1 MTDMASPER
10 RRTAT
15 LRAGLSFCALL
26 AFLAAC
32 QMWSARPGVE
42 TKWPAGSPPVVSG
55 KPPVPYGVQ
64 GQSLPLQPARKIAFD
79 TSEGTELSIDV
90 SPDGRTIIFDML
102 GDIYELP
109 LAGGTARRLVG
120 GMSLDTQPVY
130 SPDGRSILFLSD
142 RSGAENLW
150 LMDADGS
157 NVRQISP
164 YDDDP
169 VFVSPEWAPD
179 GESILISR
187 FWADRNAYE
196 LWQFRPVPGDVGE
209 VLRSSKGAEGAD
221 INTLGARISPEG
233 SEAYFASLES
243 KSPDFDALT
252 PWQIVKRDLKTGAEQ
267 FVLPAVTDE
276 GIAVP
281 RMRPAV
287 SPDGQSLVFAERRGG
302 KTALMGMDIASAD
315 LRQLGETDPDS
326 VLAAMTHDAIPR
338 FDFAP
343 DSSAIF
349 VNRGG
354 RIDRISL
361 DTGDAD
367 AIPFTVHVEQELGP
381 LVRHA
386 AVFEDG
392 PVRARLL
399 MAPDESPDSRTL
411 AFSALGRV
419 IVAKHDGAELR
430 ALRQDDV
437 RGYQPSWSPDGTSIA
452 YVTWT
457 HEAGGQIWLSAADGG
472 AHRQL
477 TEEDAFYTHPVFTP
491 DGGAIVAVRSAS
503 EARRTTYMEYGQ
515 LRDAELVLIALDG
528 TAPRVLASGRI
539 GGTPHF
545 ASLADEVLFNSPE
558 GIEAVS
564 LAGGARR
571 FVTQAVG
578 PNWYFAEGSAAADD
592 LRVSPDGKWALA
604 QIAHQLHLYA
614 VSPDAA
620 AVTDL
625 SSPASLHVQLTD
637 VGADYFGWSDDGT
650 ALFWTAGADVYRLEL
665 SGVDFGADR
674 GGQLAAKTSIRV
686 QTPRDAPGGMV
697 LLSGARVLTMADRA
711 APGEWQDADIL
722 IDGNRIAAV
731 APRGAVSVPAGTQT
745 VDVSGAYIIP
755 GLIDAHYHVADIRR
769 EVLDTSAWGLRI
781 GLAFGVTT
789 LFDPSSLT
797 IDMLTYQDLVEAG
810 EITGSR
816 LYTTGP
822 AIFDYNDFR
831 TKEQVRAVLTRYRD
845 SYRLSNIKQY
855 RAGNRRVRQWIAEVA
870 NELGL
875 TPTTEGALSYKLG
888 ITQILDGYSG
898 LEHALPPPVLHGD
911 VTKLF
916 AKSGTS
922 SVLTLMISHGG
933 LRADRMF
940 IDRSRPFENAK
951 YARFAPDWYRTSRF
965 TNSPVHPFC
974 QYHYPLSASSAAQI
988 FREGGLV
995 GLGAHGDT
1003 PGLGTHWE
1011 LHAYVE
1017 GGWTPAEALWAA
1029 TMGSATT
1036 IGREAQLGSLEAG
1049 KLADLVILD
1058 ADPLA
1063 DIRNTLEIR
1072 YVVKN
1077 GRIYEDEGLKEV
1089 AASR

>member
-1 MTDMASPER
+1 ME
-10 RRTAT
+10 
-15 LRAGLSFCALL
+15 
-26 AFLAAC
+26 
-32 QMWSARPGVE
+32 
-42 TKWPAGSPPVVSG
+42 
-55 KPPVPYGVQ
+55 
-64 GQSLPLQPARKIAFD
+64 GQVLPLKPARTISFE

-90 SPDGRTIIFDML
+90 SPDGRTIVFDML

-109 LAGGTARRLVG
+109 VDGGTARRLAG
-120 GMSLDTQPVY
+120 GISLDTQPVY
-130 SPDGRSILFLSD
+130 APDGRSILFLSD

-150 LMDADGS
+150 LMDADGG
-157 NVRQISP
+157 NPRQISP

-179 GESILISR
+179 GQSILVTR

-196 LWQFRPVPGDVGE
+196 LWRFRPVAGDVGE
-209 VLRSSKGAEGAD
+209 VLRSSRGEEGAD
-221 INTLGARISPEG
+221 VNTLGARFAPDG
-233 SEAYFASLES
+233 RAAYFASLAS
-243 KSPDFDALT
+243 QSPDFDSLT
-252 PWQIVKRDLKTGAEQ
+252 PWQIARRDMATGREEII
-267 FVLPAVTDE
+267 LPAVTED
-276 GIAVP
+276 GMAVP

-302 KTALMGMDIASAD
+302 NTALMVMDIGSGEH
-315 LRQLGETDPDS
+315 RQIGETDPDS

-338 FDFAP
+338 FDFSP

-361 DTGDAD
+361 DTGEAESL
-367 AIPFTVHVEQELGP
+367 PFTVHVEQELGP
-381 LVRHA
+381 LVRHP
-386 AVFEDG
+386 AVFEEG
-392 PVRARLL
+392 PVQARLL
-399 MAPDESPDSRTL
+399 MAPDESPDGRHL
-411 AFSALGRV
+411 AFSALGRIFV
-419 IVAKHDGAELR
+419 SGRDGGGLR
-430 ALRQDDV
+430 VLRQDDV
-437 RGYQPSWSPDGTSIA
+437 QGYQPSWSPDGRSIA
-452 YVTWT
+452 YVSWT
-457 HEAGGQIWLSAADGG
+457 HEAGGQVWVSEADGS

-477 TEEDAFYTHPVFTP
+477 TDQDGFYSHPVFTP
-491 DGGAIVAVRSAS
+491 DGRAIVAVRSSS

-515 LRDAELVLIALDG
+515 LRDAELVLIPLDG
-528 TAPRVLASGRI
+528 AAPRVLTSGRI

-545 ASLADEVLFNSPE
+545 AGRADEVLFNSSE
-558 GIEAVS
+558 GVEAVS
-564 LAGGARR
+564 LAGTGRR
-571 FVTQAVG
+571 VVTQAVG

-614 VSPDAA
+614 LDAGGGLI
-620 AVTDL
+620 TDL
-625 SSPASLHVQLTD
+625 SVPATFHAQLTD
-637 VGADYFGWSDDGT
+637 IGADYFGWSDDGA
-650 ALFWTAGADVYRLEL
+650 ALFWTSGTKVYRLNL
-665 SGVDFGADR
+665 ADVVFGAGR
-674 GGQLAAKTSIRV
+674 GGQPAADSSIRV
-686 QTPRDAPGGMV
+686 EVPRDEPVGQV
-697 LLSGARVLTMADRA
+697 FLTGARVLTMADRS
-711 APGEWQDADIL
+711 APGDWQDADIL
-722 IDGNRIAAV
+722 IDGARIAAV
-731 APRGAVSVPAGTQT
+731 APRGAITAPAGTAT
-745 VDVSGAYIIP
+745 IDVSGAYIIP

-769 EVLDTSAWGLRI
+769 EVLDVSAWGLRTS
-781 GLAFGVTT
+781 LAFGITT
-789 LFDPSSLT
+789 VFDPSSLT

-831 TKEQVRAVLTRYRD
+831 TKDQVRAVLTRYRD
-845 SYRLSNIKQY
+845 NYRLSNIKQY

-870 NELGL
+870 GELGL

-911 VTKLF
+911 VTQLF

-933 LRADRMF
+933 LRADKMF
-940 IDRSRPFENAK
+940 IDRTRPFDDEK
-951 YARFAPDWYRTSRF
+951 YARFTPDWYRTSRF
-965 TNSPVHPFC
+965 TNILAHPFC
-974 QYHYPLSASSAAQI
+974 QYHYPLSASSAAEIYRQ
-988 FREGGLV
+988 GGLV
-995 GLGAHGDT
+995 GVGAHGDT

-1011 LHAYVE
+1011 LQAYVE
-1017 GGWTPAEALWAA
+1017 GGWSPAEALWAG
-1029 TMGSATT
+1029 TMGSATA

-1058 ADPLA
+1058 ANPLA
-1063 DIRNTLEIR
+1063 DIRNTLAIR

-1089 AASR
+1089 AGGR

>member
-1 MTDMASPER
+1 MTYRTSPER
-10 RRTAT
+10 RRTARV
-15 LRAGLSFCALL
+15 RAGLSLFGLA

-32 QMWSARPGVE
+32 QLWQAPPRDE
-42 TKWPAGSPPVVSG
+42 ADWPAGSAPSVSG
-55 KPPVPYGVQ
+55 KPPVPYGVE
-64 GQSLPLQPARKIAFD
+64 GQSLPLKPARTISFE

-90 SPDGRTIIFDML
+90 SPDGRTIVFDMM
-102 GDIYELP
+102 GDIYVLP
-109 LAGGTARRLVG
+109 VDGGTARRLAG

-130 SPDGRSILFLSD
+130 APDGRSILFLSD

-150 LMDADGS
+150 LMDADGG
-157 NVRQISP
+157 NPRQISP

-179 GESILISR
+179 EQSILVSR

-196 LWQFRPVPGDVGE
+196 LWRFRPVAGDVGE
-209 VLRSSKGAEGAD
+209 VLRSSKGDEGAD
-221 INTLGARISPEG
+221 VNTLGARFAPDG
-233 SEAYFASLES
+233 RAAYFASLAS

-252 PWQIVKRDLKTGAEQ
+252 SWQIVRRDVATGAEDI
-267 FVLPAVTDE
+267 VLPAVTED
-276 GIAVP
+276 GITVP

-302 KTALMGMDIASAD
+302 KTALMVMDIGSGA
-315 LRQLGETDPDS
+315 LRQIGETDPDS

-338 FDFAP
+338 FDFSPGSLAV
-343 DSSAIF
+343 F

-361 DTGDAD
+361 ETGEAESL
-367 AIPFTVHVEQELGP
+367 PFTVHVEQELGP
-381 LVRHA
+381 LVRHP
-386 AVFEDG
+386 AVFEEG
-392 PVRARLL
+392 PVQARLL
-399 MAPDESPDSRTL
+399 MAPDESPDGRQL
-411 AFSALGRV
+411 AFSALGRIFV
-419 IVAKHDGAELR
+419 SGHDGSGLR
-430 ALRQDDV
+430 ALRSGDV
-437 RGYQPSWSPDGTSIA
+437 RGYQPSWSPDGRSIA
-452 YVTWT
+452 YVSWT
-457 HEAGGQIWLSAADGG
+457 HEAGGQIRISAADAS

-477 TEEDAFYTHPVFTP
+477 TEEDGFYTHPVFTP
-491 DGGAIVAVRSAS
+491 DGGAIVVVRSGS

-515 LRDAELVLIALDG
+515 LRDAELVLIPIDG
-528 TAPRVLASGRI
+528 AAPRVLASGRI

-545 ASLADEVLFNSPE
+545 AGRADEVLFNSSE
-558 GIEAVS
+558 GVEAVS
-564 LAGGARR
+564 LTGAGRR
-571 FVTQAVG
+571 RVTQAAG
-578 PNWYFAEGSAAADD
+578 PNWYFAEGSAPADD

-614 VSPDAA
+614 LDAGEGG
-620 AVTDL
+620 VTDL
-625 SSPASLHVQLTD
+625 SAPVSRHAQLTD
-637 VGADYFGWSDDGT
+637 VGADYFGWSDDGA
-650 ALFWTAGADVYRLEL
+650 ALFWTSGAKVYRLSL
-665 SGVDFGADR
+665 ADVVFGAGR
-674 GGQLAAKTSIRV
+674 GGQRAAVSSILV
-686 QTPRDAPGGMV
+686 EAPRDEPVGQV
-697 LLSGARVLTMADRA
+697 LLTGARVLTMADRS
-711 APGEWQDADIL
+711 APGDWKDADIL
-722 IDGNRIAAV
+722 IDGARIAVV
-731 APRGAVSVPAGTQT
+731 APRGVIAAPAGTT
-745 VDVSGAYIIP
+745 TLDVSGAYIIP

-769 EVLDTSAWGLRI
+769 EVLDVSAWGLRTN
-781 GLAFGVTT
+781 LAFGITT

-797 IDMLTYQDLVEAG
+797 IDMLTYQDLGEAG
-810 EITGSR
+810 EIIGSR

-831 TKEQVRAVLTRYRD
+831 TKDQVRAVLIRYREN
-845 SYRLSNIKQY
+845 YRLSNIKQY

-870 NELGL
+870 GELGL

-898 LEHALPPPVLHGD
+898 LEHALPPPVLHSD

-933 LRADRMF
+933 LRGDKPF
-940 IDRSRPFENAK
+940 IDRTRPFENAK

-965 TNSPVHPFC
+965 TNILAHPFC
-974 QYHYPLSASSAAQI
+974 QYHYQLSASSAAEIYRQ
-988 FREGGLV
+988 GGLV
-995 GLGAHGDT
+995 GVGAHGDT

-1017 GGWTPAEALWAA
+1017 GGWSPAEALWAG
-1029 TMGSATT
+1029 TMGSAAA
-1036 IGREAQLGSLEAG
+1036 IGRDAQLGSLEAG

-1063 DIRNTLEIR
+1063 DIRNTLAIR